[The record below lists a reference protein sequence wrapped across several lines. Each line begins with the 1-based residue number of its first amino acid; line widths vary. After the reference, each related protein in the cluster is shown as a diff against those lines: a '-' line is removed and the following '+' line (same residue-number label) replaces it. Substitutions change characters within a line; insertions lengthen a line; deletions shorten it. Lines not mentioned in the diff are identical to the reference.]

1 MTQHAYTESTYDR
14 RRMAALLATETAALA
29 LTAAALVA
37 DIETLNAEAA
47 ELAADMQQLKQE
59 IELTHPGPPMK
70 CAKLSKYRTAEAAKK
85 IETGWH
91 VTNRWPCSECNNWH
105 VTQRPPHMT
114 QTPHT
119 P

>member
-47 ELAADMQQLKQE
+47 ALAADMQQLKQE
-59 IELTHPGPPMK
+59 IELTYQP
-70 CAKLSKYRTAEAAKK
+70 
-85 IETGWH
+85 
-91 VTNRWPCSECNNWH
+91 
-105 VTQRPPHMT
+105 
-114 QTPHT
+114 
-119 P
+119 